1 MRVNFPTCPLLEFRS
16 FLKSLNNDV
25 LANLCQSIN
34 EQLELKIDNVFFLGC
49 QSILKINQVTFN
61 IVFALRSPLP
71 RPAIRCYQMLSLAI
85 SKSLLKEERNSG
97 YLTHQA
103 KMLQDFLDEHQNID
117 ENNRRLDSSFSDVLD
132 KCQLAQEIK
141 VIYEC
146 ISKDGI
152 VDILINNCVSLSFC
166 LPHLAYKISD
176 KCEQSNFVEVIFNA
190 SKYLK

>member
-1 MRVNFPTCPLLEFRS
+1 M
-16 FLKSLNNDV
+16 
-25 LANLCQSIN
+25 ANLCQSVN

-49 QSILKINQVTFN
+49 KSILKINQVTFN

-71 RPAIRCYQMLSLAI
+71 RPVIKCYQMFSLAI
-85 SKSLLKEERNSG
+85 SKSLLKEETNSG
-97 YLTHQA
+97 YLSYQS

-141 VIYEC
+141 LIYEN
-146 ISKDGI
+146 IRKDGTVEI
-152 VDILINNCVSLSFC
+152 SINNCVNLSFC
-166 LPHLAYKISD
+166 LPHLAYKILD

-190 SKYLK
+190 SKYLE